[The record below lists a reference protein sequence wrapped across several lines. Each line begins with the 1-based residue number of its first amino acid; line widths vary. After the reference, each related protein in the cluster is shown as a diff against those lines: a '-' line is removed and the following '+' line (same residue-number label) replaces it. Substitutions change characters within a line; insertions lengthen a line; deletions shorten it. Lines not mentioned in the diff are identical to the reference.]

1 VSQIGVMAINYARA
15 LLKEQKE
22 HPKHCYHCNYLLNG
36 MEKEGSILL
45 IHDESCP
52 VSSAIGLV
60 DLLNKEMKE
69 MALN

>member
-1 VSQIGVMAINYARA
+1 
-15 LLKEQKE
+15 
-22 HPKHCYHCNYLLNG
+22 
-36 MEKEGSILL
+36 MEKEGSVLL

-60 DLLNKEMKE
+60 DLFNKEMKE